1 VSETAEKRPSVD
13 VDGWAGRALALLTDL
28 PGVVRTGVA
37 LTEGGGRQLLFTASD
52 RSAVDG
58 PDWCEVDGFEDV
70 PLNNAVRT
78 GKLIA
83 GTPADLAARYP
94 DFVARQAAEIRTLAC
109 IPLSADGQILGGVVL
124 YYATQQ
130 PFDPRQLDALRG
142 LADELARDL
151 RRAQHGEPLLEGPLD
166 AESVPEGAR
175 AAAYVVPAEPRGV
188 GLAREFVHSTLQAWD
203 VQPAVVDSAVLC
215 VSELVTNAIIHTH
228 AGCEVRVVLHDSV
241 LTAAVR
247 DAGTLVTP
255 PSRTDEDPLAARGR
269 GLQLVEALS
278 ARWGSELHARGMTVW
293 CELRVA

>member
-1 VSETAEKRPSVD
+1 MSETAEKRPNAD
-13 VDGWAGRALALLTDL
+13 VDGWARRALTLLTEL

-37 LTEGGGRQLLFTASD
+37 LTEGGGRQLLFTAND
-52 RSAVDG
+52 RRTVDR

-70 PLNNAVRT
+70 PLNNAVRS
-78 GKLIA
+78 GKMIA
-83 GTPADLAARYP
+83 GTPADLSDRYP
-94 DFVARQAAEIRTLAC
+94 DFAARQAPEIRAVAC
-109 IPLSADGQILGGVVL
+109 VPLPAAGQILGGVVL

-130 PFDPRQLDALRG
+130 PFDVGQLEALRV
-142 LADELARDL
+142 LADELGRDL
-151 RRAQHGEPLLEGPLD
+151 RRARHGDPVLDGSMELEP
-166 AESVPEGAR
+166 VPEGAR
-175 AAAYVVPAEPRGV
+175 AATYVVPAEPRGV
-188 GLAREFVHSTLQAWD
+188 RLARKFVHSTLQSWD
-203 VQPAVVDSAVLC
+203 IQPAVVDSAVLC

-228 AGCEVRVVLHDSV
+228 AGCEVRVVLHDAV

-255 PSRTDEDPLAARGR
+255 PTRTTEDPLAARGR